1 MSECMISNKQISE
14 CQWQSQSGNAL
25 YSGVPAQAL
34 GVQAGPQ
41 LGRARL
47 FADAELGDDGFI
59 PLRVVLLEVVE
70 QATTPADHHEKSAA
84 RAVILLVRFEMIR
97 ELTDALA

>member
-1 MSECMISNKQISE
+1 VAIAVGKRTLL
-14 CQWQSQSGNAL
+14 GL
-25 YSGVPAQAL
+25 PAQAL
-34 GVQAGPQ
+34 SLDFPVEAGPH
-41 LGRARL
+41 RAGHVL
-47 FADAELGDDGFI
+47 LADAELGDDGFI

-70 QATTPADHHEKSAA
+70 QAATPADHHEKSAA